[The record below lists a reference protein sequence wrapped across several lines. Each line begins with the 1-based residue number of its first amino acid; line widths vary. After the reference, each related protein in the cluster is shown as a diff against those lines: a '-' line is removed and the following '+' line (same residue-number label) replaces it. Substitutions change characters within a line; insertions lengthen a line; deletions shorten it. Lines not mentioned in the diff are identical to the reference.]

1 MPGSKFRIDC
11 EPCVKVIHGGMAR
24 AQSDKNPL
32 ARVHQLML
40 VALDDTPHEFVV
52 WMPSHTTQGDVG
64 IKQIGNGQFLSVF
77 DSYANGE
84 ADKWATAAVEEH
96 RVLAHIRKELK
107 DLYSLA
113 WRAAK

>member
-11 EPCVKVIHGGMAR
+11 EPCVKAIHGGMAR
-24 AQSDKNPL
+24 AQSDKKPL

-64 IKQIGNGQFLSVF
+64 IKQIGNGEFLSVL
-77 DSYANGE
+77 DRYANGE
-84 ADKWATAAVEEH
+84 ADKWAKAAVEEH
-96 RVLAHIRKELK
+96 RVPAHIRKELK

-113 WRAAK
+113 